1 MLLHSETYR
10 EMTCLLMAAADDLC
24 GGRLAISHEGG
35 YSAAYV
41 PYCGLA
47 VMETLSGIRTAIDD
61 PFLPVFQGYGGQ
73 DLQPHQS
80 AAIDAAAELVR
91 GVC

>member
-1 MLLHSETYR
+1 MLSAEGFR
-10 EMTCLLMAAADDLC
+10 RMTRMLMQAADALC
-24 GGRLAISHEGG
+24 AGRLVMTHEGG

-47 VMETLSGIRTAIDD
+47 VLEELSSIPAHIAD
-61 PFLPVFQGYGGQ
+61 PWTTMIAGWGGQ

-80 AAIDAAAELVR
+80 AAIDRAAALVSNIR
-91 GVC
+91 